1 MSKHWNHLDKILPSS
16 SQKAILDMVT
26 MIFLCMV
33 PYTVSLAFSQESN
46 TAVFFQIHAPP
57 ETVVG
62 KEIHDP

>member
-1 MSKHWNHLDKILPSS
+1 
-16 SQKAILDMVT
+16 